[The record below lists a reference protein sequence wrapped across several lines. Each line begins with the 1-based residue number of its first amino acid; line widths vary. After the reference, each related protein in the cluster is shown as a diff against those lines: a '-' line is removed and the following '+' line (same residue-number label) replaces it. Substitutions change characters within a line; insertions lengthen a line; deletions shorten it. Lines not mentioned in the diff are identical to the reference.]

1 MVIQLMA
8 FLVGSPQFEMI
19 PDLVLAL
26 VDKSLS
32 ILDNNG
38 LKYKMKVEVCK
49 LLQLFALKMI
59 QTPEE
64 F

>member
-1 MVIQLMA
+1 MS

-32 ILDNNG
+32 ILDNDG

-49 LLQLFALKMI
+49 LL
-59 QTPEE
+59 
-64 F
+64 